1 LPVSET
7 FCYSQSAAAG
17 EAAQGDEAVIK
28 VSAEK
33 LEPGMILAQ
42 KIERAD
48 GIMLSNKGAELTPSL
63 ISTIRRMDMEFVLIE
78 GDAFASEEERQA
90 HLQGLLNELDA
101 RFSRVVEDPIL
112 NHLKELFAEKIR
124 QSGQ

>member
-1 LPVSET
+1 M
-7 FCYSQSAAAG
+7 
-17 EAAQGDEAVIK
+17 IN
-28 VSAEK
+28 VSADK

-48 GIMLSNKGAELTPSL
+48 GIMLCNRGTELTPGL
-63 ISTIRRMDMEFVLIE
+63 IGTIRRMGLEAVLVE

-90 HLQGLLNELDA
+90 HLQDLLDELDA

-112 NHLKELFAEKIR
+112 NHLKELFAQKIG